1 LSIFCRNQNSRDSI
15 NDGVFCARDIGGDG
29 WESVGEKVLHTNEY
43 DGLVHLAPFTCMPEI
58 IAQNIM
64 PKTRENIPVLTILC
78 DEQITKTGMLTRLE
92 AFVDLLERKRQAGL
106 LFLRRFLRPG
116 T

>member
-1 LSIFCRNQNSRDSI
+1 
-15 NDGVFCARDIGGDG
+15 
-29 WESVGEKVLHTNEY
+29 
-43 DGLVHLAPFTCMPEI
+43 MPEI

-64 PKTRENIPVLTILC
+64 PKTKENMPVLTILC

-92 AFVDLLERKRQAGL
+92 AFVDLLQRKRRVENNQQRVA
-106 LFLRRFLRPG
+106 